1 MDRRYLRGMLKKLEK
16 EIDEY
21 RKEESVLEK
30 RLKDRK
36 NELIGLRSDS
46 VLTR

>member
-1 MDRRYLRGMLKKLEK
+1 MRGMLKKLEK

>member
-1 MDRRYLRGMLKKLEK
+1 MLKKLEK